1 MLTFHSGKSLTMTKF
16 ARKWKGQA
24 QVALMCIASTNSALQ
39 ANERETARLQSSLS
53 GLKGELKQAR
63 EAVADM
69 AKEVE
74 GWKATSEALR
84 DENKNLQAW
93 AEGVEGKYRVIV
105 RELIGQVAD
114 LRRATLSRVSWGVG
128 GGCSSETVSESLVEH
143 LLQGNGT
150 RRMATKTGSEIDPN
164 SVWVTLDID
173 ESCPFF
179 SLTRVREELR
189 SAASALMSES
199 PERVAVGSVAMSSV
213 SMLVTVSGSD
223 AGREA
228 GRALAGLRGFEGSV
242 WGVRCVHPASLD
254 GGLAPLVAT

>member
-1 MLTFHSGKSLTMTKF
+1 M
-16 ARKWKGQA
+16 
-24 QVALMCIASTNSALQ
+24 
-39 ANERETARLQSSLS
+39 S
-53 GLKGELKQAR
+53 GLKGELKRAR

-93 AEGVEGKYRVIV
+93 AEGIEGRYRVIV

-114 LRRATLSRVSWGVG
+114 LRHATLSRVAWGVG
-128 GGCSSETVSESLVEH
+128 GGGGGSSSEAVSESLAEH

-150 RRMATKTGSEIDPN
+150 RTVATKTCSEIDPN

-173 ESCPFF
+173 EGCPFF

-189 SAASALMSES
+189 CAASALMSEA

-228 GRALAGLRGFEGSV
+228 GLALAGLRGSGGSV
-242 WGVRCVHPASLD
+242 WAVRCVHPASVG
-254 GGLAPLVAT
+254 GGLAPLVAK